1 LQELFENKST
11 DESLNDQFDRYM
23 TEYDTTMT
31 STANKVDKEP
41 FTQDLLAITTDDY
54 EKVIVKLD
62 EFANSTMNFGE
73 ALLKKIDEIG
83 MSSDSYFRETAD
95 KIAKN
100 SVEISNSSLSFLKRT
115 KEAIGQHL
123 AARVSQAS
131 SDNKSLKDKASN

>member
-1 LQELFENKST
+1 
-11 DESLNDQFDRYM
+11 M

-31 STANKVDKEP
+31 PSANKVDKEP

-115 KEAIGQHL
+115 KEAIG
-123 AARVSQAS
+123 
-131 SDNKSLKDKASN
+131 